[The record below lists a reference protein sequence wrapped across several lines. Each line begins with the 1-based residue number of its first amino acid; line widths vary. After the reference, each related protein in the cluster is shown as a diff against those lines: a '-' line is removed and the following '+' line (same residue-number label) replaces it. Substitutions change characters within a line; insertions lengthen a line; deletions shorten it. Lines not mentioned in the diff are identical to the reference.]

1 MASKTTLNAK
11 NLEALGVERLAE
23 LLIEISTGNANHK
36 RRLRMELVGNA
47 SGVELARE
55 VRKRLGSIARAKSWI
70 DWQKVKSVKAD
81 LEAQRKTIA
90 EKIAIFDPDE
100 AFELIW
106 QFHSLADPIFERSND
121 GSGTLIES
129 FHAACDDAG
138 RIAALAKTS
147 TQRVVDKIV
156 AALQDNGYG
165 QYDRLIDAMAPVL
178 GETGLRKL
186 QNAFERWAREPK
198 SKVTEAGMQI
208 VGWSMSGPIY
218 REELHARGQSITVK
232 VALEQI
238 ADALGDVDLY
248 IAQQSEASKA
258 FATVATEIAKRLLS
272 AGRAQEALYALDTVE
287 FDNRRDISSQWQ
299 VVRAE
304 TLEAVGRSQEAQ
316 QFRWNSFEQSLN
328 AELLR
333 AYLQRLPDFDDM
345 EAEEK
350 AFAYVQRVPDANRA
364 LSFFVRYPSLHEA
377 SKLVLCR
384 ASEMDGDLYE
394 LLSAAAE
401 KLAQKFP
408 LSASVLLRTMID
420 FTLDGGRSSRYK
432 HAARHLLEC
441 GELARHITD
450 YGTIVPHDVYIA
462 GLRKVHGRKHGFWA
476 LFDEPR

>member
-106 QFHSLADPIFERSND
+106 QFLSLADPIFERSND

-316 QFRWNSFEQSLN
+316 QFRWNIVKAKTSDHRHQWFEAFVIMLGQILVV
-328 AELLR
+328 L
-333 AYLQRLPDFDDM
+333 FDDRDGV
-345 EAEEK
+345 
-350 AFAYVQRVPDANRA
+350 FRVFRLLQVSP
-364 LSFFVRYPSLHEA
+364 VI
-377 SKLVLCR
+377 CR
-384 ASEMDGDLYE
+384 KG
-394 LLSAAAE
+394 
-401 KLAQKFP
+401 
-408 LSASVLLRTMID
+408 I
-420 FTLDGGRSSRYK
+420 
-432 HAARHLLEC
+432 
-441 GELARHITD
+441 
-450 YGTIVPHDVYIA
+450 
-462 GLRKVHGRKHGFWA
+462 
-476 LFDEPR
+476 